1 MNFRSTLL
9 SISEVRNAPTGRR
22 NVCGIGE
29 KRRRTGINS
38 MKINEKLTRIVRGRT
53 IELVIKE
60 EGLVAIVF
68 GDHSTMRVKVAG
80 DPTMNTLGEGK
91 IESVGEAGAELTLV
105 GEDSRTAILQLAE
118 PGSSVAVKNGQIEYA
133 G

>member
-1 MNFRSTLL
+1 
-9 SISEVRNAPTGRR
+9 
-22 NVCGIGE
+22 
-29 KRRRTGINS
+29 
-38 MKINEKLTRIVRGRT
+38 
-53 IELVIKE
+53 
-60 EGLVAIVF
+60 
-68 GDHSTMRVKVAG
+68 
-80 DPTMNTLGEGK
+80 MNTLGEGK